1 MLCGYGVSHVFI
13 VPAIFHS
20 GMAALEDTPIRRV
33 TTHHEIAAAYMAD
46 GYARAAR
53 KPGVCLA
60 QAVGATNM
68 AAGLHDAYLAGS
80 PVICLTGG
88 PEPNSRYRGLYQS
101 IEDFPMFEAVTKFN
115 ARVDIPGRFAD
126 LLRQAFREAT
136 SGAPGPAHLEL
147 PGRLGEGAEGKGDFE
162 VVLEPR
168 YAQFP
173 AHRPLADA
181 ELVREAAARLRDAQR
196 PVIIAGGGV
205 AASDARAEVVSLAE
219 KLSIPI
225 AVTLNGKD
233 TIREDH
239 SLSVGLLGSY
249 GRSSANKLVE
259 EADLAFLIGTS
270 AGGLATGNWR
280 VPRPGTAILQLDID
294 PAEIGRNYPVAMGLV
309 GDARAVL
316 QQLNAVAEPL
326 PPRASWVQ
334 RAHELVDAW
343 RTAETR
349 HLESEAVPMRPERIC
364 QAITEALPEDAV
376 VVADTGHAAIWAGT
390 LIGLKRP
397 RQRFIRCA
405 GTLGWAFPGALGVK
419 CALPDRP
426 VLCFTGDGGVCYHL
440 AELETAA
447 RAGIN
452 IVVLVNNNG
461 SLQQVKRGID
471 TAYGGTQRGR
481 AGELWVF
488 HPQTDY
494 ARVAEAM
501 GCVGIR
507 IERPS
512 DLPVALERAFQA
524 DRPVL
529 IDAISAIDAFPSD
542 PWGGSGS

>member
-1 MLCGYGVSHVFI
+1 MLCGYGISHVFI

-20 GMAALEDTPIRRV
+20 GMAALEDTPVRRV

-88 PEPNSRYRGLYQS
+88 PEPTSRYRGLYQS

-115 ARVDIPGRFAD
+115 ARVDVPGRFAD

-162 VVLEPR
+162 VVPEPR
-168 YAQFP
+168 FGQFP
-173 AHRPLADA
+173 AYRPLADV
-181 ELVREAAARLRDAQR
+181 ESVHEAAALLRQAER
-196 PVIIAGGGV
+196 PVIVAGGGV
-205 AASDARAEVVSLAE
+205 AYSDARAEVVRLAE
-219 KLSIPI
+219 QLSIPVV
-225 AVTLNGKD
+225 VTLNGKD
-233 TIREDH
+233 TIRDDH

-249 GRSSANKLVE
+249 GRSSANRLAE

-280 VPRPGTAILQLDID
+280 VPRPGTPVIQLDID
-294 PAEIGRNYPVAMGLV
+294 PAEIGRNYPAKVGLV

-316 QQLNAVAEPL
+316 QQLNAAVEPG
-326 PPRASWVQ
+326 PPRATWVR
-334 RAHELVDAW
+334 RAHELADAW
-343 RTAETR
+343 RTAQMA
-349 HLESEAVPMRPERIC
+349 HIESDASPMRPERIC
-364 QAITEALPEDAV
+364 QAITDALPQDAV

-390 LIGLKRP
+390 LIGLQRP

-405 GTLGWAFPGALGVK
+405 GTLGWAFPAALGVK
-419 CALPDRP
+419 CALPNQP

-452 IVVLVNNNG
+452 VVVLVNNNG

-471 TAYGGTQRGR
+471 AAYGGQQRGR
-481 AGELWVF
+481 AREMWVF
-488 HPQTDY
+488 NAQTDY
-494 ARVAEAM
+494 AKVAEAM
-501 GCVGIR
+501 GCRGVR
-507 IERPS
+507 VERPS
-512 DLPVALERAFQA
+512 DLSDALEEALAAAA
-524 DRPVL
+524 DRPTL
-529 IDAISAIDAFPSD
+529 IDAISDIDAFPPD
-542 PWGGSGS
+542 PWS

>member
-1 MLCGYGVSHVFI
+1 MLCGYGISHVFI

-20 GMAALEDTPIRRV
+20 GMAALEDTPVRRV

-88 PEPNSRYRGLYQS
+88 PEPTSRYRGLYQS

-162 VVLEPR
+162 VVPEPR
-168 YAQFP
+168 FGQFP
-173 AHRPLADA
+173 AYRPLADV
-181 ELVREAAARLRDAQR
+181 ESVHEAAALLRQAER
-196 PVIIAGGGV
+196 PVIVAGGGV
-205 AASDARAEVVSLAE
+205 AYSDARAEVVRLAE
-219 KLSIPI
+219 QLSIPVV
-225 AVTLNGKD
+225 VTLNGKD
-233 TIREDH
+233 TIRDDH

-249 GRSSANKLVE
+249 GRSSANRLAE

-280 VPRPGTAILQLDID
+280 VPRPGTPVIQLDID
-294 PAEIGRNYPVAMGLV
+294 PAEIGRNYPAKVGLV

-316 QQLNAVAEPL
+316 QQLNAAIEPVSA
-326 PPRASWVQ
+326 PRATWVR
-334 RAHELVDAW
+334 RAHELADAW
-343 RTAETR
+343 RTAQMA
-349 HLESEAVPMRPERIC
+349 HVESDASPMRPERIC
-364 QAITEALPEDAV
+364 QAITDALPQDAV

-405 GTLGWAFPGALGVK
+405 GTLGWAFPAALGVK
-419 CALPDRP
+419 CALPNQP

-447 RAGIN
+447 RAGLN
-452 IVVLVNNNG
+452 VVVVVNNNG

-471 TAYGGTQRGR
+471 AAYGGQQRGR
-481 AGELWVF
+481 AREMWVF
-488 HPQTDY
+488 NAQTDY
-494 ARVAEAM
+494 AKVAEAM
-501 GCVGIR
+501 GCRGVR
-507 IERPS
+507 VERPS
-512 DLPVALERAFQA
+512 DLSDALEEALAAAA
-524 DRPVL
+524 DRPTL
-529 IDAISAIDAFPSD
+529 IDAISDIDAFPPD
-542 PWGGSGS
+542 PWS